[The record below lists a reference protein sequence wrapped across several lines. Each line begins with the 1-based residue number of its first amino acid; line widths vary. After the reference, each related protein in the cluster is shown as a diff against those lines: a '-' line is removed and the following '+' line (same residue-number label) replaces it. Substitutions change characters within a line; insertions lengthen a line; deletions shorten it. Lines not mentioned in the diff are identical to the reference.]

1 MGDLGGELDLDLHR
15 LTPAQLRARRTMKW
29 TTYPDDV
36 LPMWVAEMDYP
47 LAEPVRRALHDAV
60 EREMTGYQS
69 QLVMREYA
77 EAMVD
82 WQASQS
88 QLGGYDLALIHI

>member
-1 MGDLGGELDLDLHR
+1 MGDIGSDLDTPDLHR

-47 LAEPVRRALHDAV
+47 LAAPVRRALQDAV

-82 WQASQS
+82 WQAAQA
-88 QLGGYDLALIHI
+88 QPGWL